1 MSDHNEGET
10 PEGAMGEGARTARFL
25 RLPLR
30 ADESRVAY
38 LLRDRPKE
46 CGLLIGPCGAR
57 ESATLLGALGE
68 LGGAASLAAVLLD
81 GLGPEAA
88 AGTHRLEAAG
98 FRGEIL
104 VRSAALET
112 AEAYGFLNPL
122 RPVEGGGGRFSLP
135 GGRELK
141 LFSSALPR
149 PHGTLL
155 ALDTATGVLFSGARF
170 DAPDSG
176 DPGGS
181 GSEPFLLGLLAELA
195 RKGELRAIAPRG
207 GPCLETDVAAFLER
221 FGAAEALIAKSCAE
235 GEGMTEELAAVE
247 RSLAVDPVT
256 RLKNQRFLHSFLGDR
271 LRAND
276 GRLGAALHF
285 ATLDGLV
292 EINRELGREGG
303 DEALRDLA
311 YIVANEAAH
320 LPGAVAFKLNS
331 PTIVL
336 MEPGADRDAAAAT
349 AERLRL
355 AIRQSE
361 IHRQPLRASIGLV
374 HADELTGQGEE
385 AIKRFERTGVIRNSL
400 ASERGGDTVC
410 DVSTERDEER
420 HFSKR
425 VVLVEPELAH
435 AAFLAGRLEALGFR
449 VASFADG
456 RSALDRIIEAGCDLV
471 VSEAMAPRMSG
482 FQLRESLMADSA
494 RSRIPFV
501 LVSHRKDDEYLAKAA
516 ALRVVHYLKKPYA
529 LAELLGLA
537 ENLTKG

>member
-1 MSDHNEGET
+1 MPDHDEGEAS
-10 PEGAMGEGARTARFL
+10 EGAKAGGAMAKRLIRLSL
-25 RLPLR
+25 RE
-30 ADESRVAY
+30 DESRIAY
-38 LLRDRPKE
+38 LLRDPPE
-46 CGLLIGPCGAR
+46 GGGLLVGPCGAR

-68 LGGAASLAAVLLD
+68 EGGVGALAAVLLD

-88 AGTHRLEAAG
+88 AGLYRLEAAG

-112 AEAYGFLNPL
+112 AEAYGFRNPL
-122 RPVEGGGGRFSLP
+122 RPVEGGGGRFALP

-141 LFSSALPR
+141 LFSSSLPR

-155 ALDTATGVLFSGARF
+155 ALDTATGFLFSGARL
-170 DAPDSG
+170 DAPDPG

-207 GPCLETDVAAFLER
+207 GPCLETEVAAFLER
-221 FGAAEALIAKSCAE
+221 FGAAEALVAKSCAE
-235 GEGMTEELAAVE
+235 GEGMAEELAAVE

-256 RLKNQRFLHSFLGDR
+256 RLKNQRFLHSLLGDR
-271 LRAND
+271 LRGNE

-303 DEALRDLA
+303 DEALRALA
-311 YIVANEAAH
+311 YIVSNEAAL

-336 MEPGADRDAAAAT
+336 MEPGSDREAAAAT

-355 AIRQSE
+355 SIRQSE
-361 IHRQPLRASIGLV
+361 IYRQPLRASIGLV
-374 HADELTGQGEE
+374 HADEMTGQGEE
-385 AIKRFERTGVIRNSL
+385 DIKRFERTGVIRNGL
-400 ASERGGDTVC
+400 AAERGGDTVC

-420 HFSKR
+420 HFSRR

-449 VASFADG
+449 VATFADG
-456 RSALDRIIEAGCDLV
+456 RSALDRIAASGCDLV
-471 VSEAMAPRMSG
+471 VSEAMTPRMSG
-482 FQLRESLMADSA
+482 FQLRESLMADSV

-516 ALRVVHYLKKPYA
+516 ALRVTHYLKKPYA